1 MALNYFLCKFT
12 PLHQRFVLILDLM
25 QELEAKLKFY
35 GRKNVLAPETQ
46 PEVNRSFGESAL
58 TVTSTDSGF
67 ENVTEAT
74 KFGSNSDNL
83 EFFDEDSVSNGG
95 FGFDNLTFKFE
106 LEAVTEEET
115 EV

>member
-1 MALNYFLCKFT
+1 
-12 PLHQRFVLILDLM
+12 M

-35 GRKNVLAPETQ
+35 GRKNDLCPEPQ
-46 PEVNRSFGESAL
+46 PEVNQSFGESAL
-58 TVTSTDSGF
+58 TETSTDSGF

-74 KFGSNSDNL
+74 KFGSNSDKL
-83 EFFDEDSVSNGG
+83 EFFDEDSVSNAG